1 MSFEMREPGFEQ
13 AQARTS
19 PIESSPEVQGDE
31 PALARTELPYEAR
44 IELIRLLA
52 RQLAIAHG
60 EDPDEKPYPLRH
72 PRWRFHTAR
81 AKVLLSI
88 SEAEHRA
95 LAEVLGENLAQTR
108 TPKPHARL
116 ARLRLALGLK
126 RSI

>member
-19 PIESSPEVQGDE
+19 PIEVTPEVQGYE
-31 PALARTELPYEAR
+31 PALASTQPPYVARTEL
-44 IELIRLLA
+44 IRQLA
-52 RQLAIAHG
+52 RQLSLAHG
-60 EDPDEKPYPLRH
+60 EDPDEQPYPLRH

-95 LAEVLGENLAQTR
+95 LAEVLGGTLAGTLTR
-108 TPKPHARL
+108 TLMPDES
-116 ARLRLALGLK
+116 LK
-126 RSI
+126 RP